1 MISIAL
7 CTYNGEKYL
16 QEQLGSIEQQTMVP
30 DELVVCDDRSSDST
44 MEILGSFKERV
55 SFPVHIHQNETNLG
69 ALKNFEKAINLCQG
83 KWISLCDQD
92 DSWLPN
98 KLEILSRKMEQMEAA
113 VGESTPILIHTDAI
127 VGDESL
133 NKIANS
139 LWEFQGTYPQKGHS
153 LSRLLSQNVVTGCT
167 ALFNR
172 ALWSRAFPIPE
183 KAVIHDWWLA
193 LVASAFG
200 KMGHVPESTIIYRQS
215 GRNVI
220 GAKKWTFL
228 IALRLLFDLKSRG
241 SVIKDNKEISNR
253 IRNQAQEFLHCYNDD
268 LSEIQKNTLSA
279 FIALPG
285 YSYFKRKYLIIRYG
299 LHYHGLLRNVGHL
312 ILK

>member
-7 CTYNGEKYL
+7 CTYNGEKFL
-16 QEQLGSIEQQTMVP
+16 QEQLDSIEQQTMLP
-30 DELVVCDDRSSDST
+30 HELVVCDDRSSDST
-44 MEILGSFKERV
+44 MEILKAFKEKV

-92 DSWLPN
+92 DRWLPS

-113 VGESTPILIHTDAI
+113 AGERTPILIHTDAI

-133 NKIANS
+133 NKIAGS
-139 LWEFQGTYPQKGHS
+139 LWGFQGTYPQKGHC
-153 LSRLLSQNVVTGCT
+153 LSRLLVQNVVTGCT
-167 ALFNR
+167 ALFNQ

-200 KMGHVPESTIIYRQS
+200 KMGHLPESTIIYRQS
-215 GRNVI
+215 GENVI
-220 GAKKWTFL
+220 GAKKWTLL

-241 SVIKDNKEISNR
+241 SVIQANKEISNR
-253 IRNQAQEFLHCYNDD
+253 IRNQAREFLHCFNDS
-268 LSEIQKNTLSA
+268 LSVRQKETLQA
-279 FIALPG
+279 FIELPNQ
-285 YSYFKRKYLIIRYG
+285 SYFKRKYLIVKYG
-299 LHYHGLLRNVGHL
+299 LHYHGLLRNAGHL